1 MATSISQLEDA
12 FTTLTSTT
20 TQALATSHSLSRRT
34 RHLST
39 LTTPASETSSSLT
52 QASTNL
58 TSTLALLRDSREKF
72 DTVVDCEPSI
82 ERLYRGAKEAAETRE
97 RRDHTNNIY
106 NVPDDTVS
114 LIDGKRF
121 FHDDDT
127 MTLATLN
134 GTVIGLTEQD
144 VYAAADSL
152 EIIRDAHIYFQKRP
166 RWNAS
171 KTALTGLQRVH
182 QLGADGM
189 CMLIKFHLISA
200 GPAIRMKRGW
210 ALKRNVD
217 DATVD
222 TRGASTIAT
231 NTTFGTRQGGGA
243 VNPHAQESAKDT
255 RERLAQALQNRDL
268 MKSGKFF
275 EIYLYM
281 TKVVLALK
289 FQSDTYCQWE
299 STKNP
304 CPWIHAQFANFGL
317 CLNAWGAMAAF

>member
-1 MATSISQLEDA
+1 
-12 FTTLTSTT
+12 
-20 TQALATSHSLSRRT
+20 
-34 RHLST
+34 
-39 LTTPASETSSSLT
+39 
-52 QASTNL
+52 
-58 TSTLALLRDSREKF
+58 LLRDSREKF

-114 LIDGKRF
+114 LIDGKRY

-304 CPWIHAQFANFGL
+304 CPWIHAHIANFRL
-317 CLNAWGAMAAF
+317 CLNAWGAMATF